1 MANTSQTERIQPDR
15 PTRALS
21 ALDLRRVLN
30 QSWAYL
36 SLMRLIGGDSCT
48 RRLAAEVL
56 RAQPGQRVLDVGC
69 GPGRLLAFLPD
80 VSYVGI
86 DASASYLATARA
98 RFPQSRFEQLD
109 LEGDCST
116 FPDRDF
122 DLIVAIGILHH
133 LPDAAAA
140 RLFAF
145 SHERLRVGGRLV
157 TLDGVYWRG
166 QHPAARLL
174 ISLDRGRFV
183 RSASGYGSLARSAF
197 TNVETTRYEDLLR
210 VPYSHIC
217 LECRK

>member
-1 MANTSQTERIQPDR
+1 MS
-15 PTRALS
+15 ALS

-36 SLMRLIGGDSCT
+36 SLMRLIGGDACT
-48 RRLAAEVL
+48 RRLVAEVL

-69 GPGRLLAFLPD
+69 GPGRLLPFLPN
-80 VSYVGI
+80 VSYAGI

-98 RFPQSRFEQLD
+98 RFPQGRFEQLD

-122 DLIVAIGILHH
+122 DLILAFGLLHH
-133 LPDAAAA
+133 LPDAPAA

-145 SHERLRVGGRLV
+145 SRERLREGGRLV
-157 TLDGVYWRG
+157 TLDGVYWHG
-166 QHPAARLL
+166 QHPVARLL

-183 RSASGYGSLARSAF
+183 RSASGYESLARSAF
-197 TNVETTRYEDLLR
+197 TNVETTRYENLLR
-210 VPYSHIC
+210 IPYSHIC
-217 LECRK
+217 LVCRK

>member
-1 MANTSQTERIQPDR
+1 MSAS
-15 PTRALS
+15 S
-21 ALDLRRVLN
+21 ALDFRRLLN

-36 SLMRLIGGDSCT
+36 SLMRLIGGDACT
-48 RRLAAEVL
+48 RRLVAEVL

-69 GPGRLLAFLPD
+69 GPGRLLPFLPN

-98 RFPQSRFEQLD
+98 RFPQGRFEQLD

-116 FPDRDF
+116 FADRDF
-122 DLIVAIGILHH
+122 DLIVALGLLHH
-133 LPDAAAA
+133 LSDAAAA
-140 RLFAF
+140 KVFAF
-145 SHERLRVGGRLV
+145 SRERLRDDGRLV

-166 QHPAARLL
+166 QDPVARLL

-183 RSASGYGSLARSAF
+183 RSASGYASLARSAF
-197 TNVETTRYEDLLR
+197 MNVKTTLYENLLR